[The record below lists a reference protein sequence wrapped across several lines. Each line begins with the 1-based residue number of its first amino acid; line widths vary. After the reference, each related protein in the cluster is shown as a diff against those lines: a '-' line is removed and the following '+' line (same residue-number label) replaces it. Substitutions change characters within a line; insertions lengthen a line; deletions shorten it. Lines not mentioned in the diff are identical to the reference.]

1 MPVLNCQLP
10 WKTWKIMMLSFS
22 VTRFGG
28 ATCRWQ
34 STHFLRVMIFRERQS
49 FRSVP
54 TKAVVFSSTDSS
66 IAEICT
72 GADVLDGLEIRGS
85 VAQNS
90 QDEALTAV
98 TDWLDKIEFRR
109 ELRRYYHHG
118 KIKLNTRMGQG
129 VPEKRQGGSQKK

>member
-1 MPVLNCQLP
+1 MPVLNCQLL
-10 WKTWKIMMLSFS
+10 WKAWKIMMLSFS

-54 TKAVVFSSTDSS
+54 TKAVVFLPPTAALLKS
-66 IAEICT
+66 
-72 GADVLDGLEIRGS
+72 ADVLDGLEIRGS

-98 TDWLDKIEFRR
+98 TDWLDKIEILD
-109 ELRRYYHHG
+109 E
-118 KIKLNTRMGQG
+118 N
-129 VPEKRQGGSQKK
+129 